1 VALIAGILLTELD
14 WTGIWFT
21 PWGVH
26 WIASGYNYATL
37 IAHIRAEELVMGDIA
52 TGGAG
57 LTQQSH
63 SYRLGQ
69 QEQGQW

>member
-1 VALIAGILLTELD
+1 
-14 WTGIWFT
+14 
-21 PWGVH
+21 
-26 WIASGYNYATL
+26 
-37 IAHIRAEELVMGDIA
+37 MGDIA

-69 QEQGQW
+69 QEQGQWVVSASAGIIFGSVLETISFSSG